1 MIKVIKRNGNEV
13 EFKPE
18 KLNSAIEKAN
28 MQVSRENRLTEEE
41 IAELVDT
48 VVGRIPEDTEISV
61 EDIQDMVEEELY
73 DNASFALTKAYSNY
87 RFLKGKLRDNKFNDL
102 EKNIMA
108 LFEQKETDA
117 SVENANKNAKLLS
130 TQRDLAAGEISRH
143 LVNKYI
149 LPREVQEAHQKG
161 IIHVHDLD
169 YRIAGIT
176 NCGLVNLEDIF
187 TNGTVLNGTKIY
199 SPKSFSTAAT
209 LASQIAMAVSASQY
223 GGQSMTLTHLA
234 PYVDISRRKI
244 RHRLMDEFTEQNVE
258 VSTKQLNEIVEKQ
271 VRQEVKDGI
280 QTLNHQ
286 IVTMASANGQS
297 PFITIFMYLNE
308 AKNEQEKRDLALI
321 IEEML
326 RQRIKGLPNEHGVLC
341 SPVFPKLIYA
351 IDSSNCDETKP
362 YWYLTRLAA
371 ECTSKRMVPDYISE
385 KKMFENKEEHCFP
398 SMGCRSFLSPWYD
411 GNGEFHAYGR
421 FNLGVVTLNLAY
433 VALEANGDMNKFWSL
448 LDKYADLCFE
458 AHMTFVKRL
467 NKTKA
472 CVAPILW
479 QHGAYARLNPNDTL
493 DKVMYDGYATISLG
507 YAGLYETVQALIHQ
521 SHTTDE
527 GRELALQIMN
537 KLNAY
542 CDKWKK
548 ETRLAFSVYGTPMES
563 GTYKFAKALQRD
575 FDVMPEVNEH
585 DYITNSYHVNV
596 REEID
601 AFSKLSKESEF
612 QSLSSG
618 GSISYIEIPNME
630 KNIPALLEVIKFIYD
645 NNMYAECNTRTDV
658 CDTCGYHGEMEM
670 IKDENGNYVWRCPN
684 CGETN
689 IDKLNI
695 VRRVCGY
702 LGRISNGVNLGRLGD
717 IHDRVFHL

>member
-1 MIKVIKRNGNEV
+1 
-13 EFKPE
+13 
-18 KLNSAIEKAN
+18 
-28 MQVSRENRLTEEE
+28 
-41 IAELVDT
+41 
-48 VVGRIPEDTEISV
+48 
-61 EDIQDMVEEELY
+61 
-73 DNASFALTKAYSNY
+73 
-87 RFLKGKLRDNKFNDL
+87 
-102 EKNIMA
+102 MA
-108 LFEQKETDA
+108 LFEQKETEA
-117 SVENANKNAKLLS
+117 SNENANKNAKLLS
-130 TQRDLAAGEISRH
+130 TQRDLVAGEVSRY
-143 LVNKYI
+143 LVNKYV
-149 LPREVQEAHQKG
+149 LPKEVQEAHQKG

-169 YRIAGIT
+169 YRMGGMT
-176 NCGLVNLEDIF
+176 NCGLVNLEDMF

-199 SPKSFSTAAT
+199 EPKSFSTAVT
-209 LASQIAMAVSASQY
+209 LASQISMSVAAFQY

-234 PYVDISRRKI
+234 PYVEASRRKI
-244 RHRLMDEFTEQNVE
+244 RHRLMDEFTEQGVE
-258 VSTKQLNEIVEKQ
+258 ITTKQLNEIVEKQ
-271 VRQEVKDGI
+271 VKQEIKDGI

-286 IVTMASANGQS
+286 IVTMASSNGQS
-297 PFITIFMYLNE
+297 PFLTIFMYLNE
-308 AKNEQEKRDLALI
+308 AKDEQTKKDLALI

-326 RQRIKGLPNEHGVLC
+326 KQRIKGLPNEHGVLC

-362 YWYLTRLAA
+362 YWYLTKLAA

-385 KKMFENKEEHCFP
+385 KKMFENKEGHCFP

-421 FNLGVVTLNLAY
+421 FNIGVITLNLAY
-433 VALEANGDMNKFWSL
+433 IALEAHEDMNKFWEL

-493 DKVMYDGYATISLG
+493 DKIMYGGYATISLG

-521 SHTTDE
+521 SHTTDD

-542 CDKWKK
+542 CEKWKK
-548 ETRLAFSVYGTPMES
+548 ETNLGFSVYGTPMES

-575 FDVMPEVNEH
+575 FDVVPEVNEH

-601 AFSKLSKESEF
+601 AFDKLSKESEF
-612 QSLSSG
+612 QELSLG

-670 IKDENGNYVWRCPN
+670 IKDENGNYIWRCPN

-689 IDKLNI
+689 INNMSI
-695 VRRVCGY
+695 VRRICGY
-702 LGRISNGVNLGRLGD
+702 LGRISNGVNQGRLGD

>member
-1 MIKVIKRNGNEV
+1 
-13 EFKPE
+13 
-18 KLNSAIEKAN
+18 
-28 MQVSRENRLTEEE
+28 
-41 IAELVDT
+41 
-48 VVGRIPEDTEISV
+48 
-61 EDIQDMVEEELY
+61 
-73 DNASFALTKAYSNY
+73 
-87 RFLKGKLRDNKFNDL
+87 
-102 EKNIMA
+102 
-108 LFEQKETDA
+108 
-117 SVENANKNAKLLS
+117 
-130 TQRDLAAGEISRH
+130 
-143 LVNKYI
+143 
-149 LPREVQEAHQKG
+149 
-161 IIHVHDLD
+161 
-169 YRIAGIT
+169 
-176 NCGLVNLEDIF
+176 
-187 TNGTVLNGTKIY
+187 
-199 SPKSFSTAAT
+199 
-209 LASQIAMAVSASQY
+209 
-223 GGQSMTLTHLA
+223 MTLTHLA
-234 PYVDISRRKI
+234 PYVEASRRKI
-244 RHRLMDEFTEQNVE
+244 RHRLMDEFTEQGVE
-258 VSTKQLNEIVEKQ
+258 ITTKQLNEIVEKQ
-271 VRQEVKDGI
+271 VKQEIKDGI

-286 IVTMASANGQS
+286 IVTMASSNGQS
-297 PFITIFMYLNE
+297 PFLTIFMYLNE
-308 AKNEQEKRDLALI
+308 AKDEQTKKDLALI

-362 YWYLTRLAA
+362 YWYLTKLAA

-385 KKMFENKEEHCFP
+385 KKMFENKEGHCFP

-421 FNLGVVTLNLAY
+421 YNLGVVTLNLAY
-433 VALEANGDMNKFWSL
+433 IALEAHEDMNKFCEL

-493 DKVMYDGYATISLG
+493 DKIMYGGYATISLG

-521 SHTTDE
+521 SHTTDD

-542 CDKWKK
+542 CEKWKK
-548 ETRLAFSVYGTPMES
+548 ETNLGFSVYGTPMES

-575 FDVMPEVNEH
+575 FDVVPEVNEH

-601 AFSKLSKESEF
+601 AFDKLSKESEF
-612 QSLSSG
+612 QELSLG

-670 IKDENGNYVWRCPN
+670 IKDENGNYIWRCPN

-689 IDKLNI
+689 INNMSI
-695 VRRVCGY
+695 VRRICGY
-702 LGRISNGVNLGRLGD
+702 LGRISNGVNQGRLGD